1 MQILPHQKKQTRKLA
16 SKMLWNTRL
25 RVAGGVLLLTTGT
38 AAAVLAL
45 TSLHLTVGGQTVSTD
60 IRIIGGRP
68 YVPLADM
75 ARAMKGTAVKHA
87 GGSYEIKLD
96 GVDTTTAADDA
107 ATPTPAGGADEV
119 HGMRGKIGQMLFT
132 GKWRF
137 SVLSVNRT
145 AAYDSKFLEEKQN
158 YTPKSD
164 AEELVIVQC
173 RLKNG
178 QKSSATAMLSP
189 IHPHNIALTD
199 DQGQSYSPTDFD
211 KRGGSTDEGP
221 HMLPGSQ
228 TEFAVLFSV
237 PKGTNLKD
245 LVFSLQNAYE
255 DTPDGGT
262 DVRVA
267 LVP

>member
-1 MQILPHQKKQTRKLA
+1 MQTSPMKKKRTETSA
-16 SKMLWNTRL
+16 SKTLWNTRFC
-25 RVAGGVLLLTTGT
+25 AAACVLLLSTGT
-38 AAAVLAL
+38 AVLAL
-45 TSLHLTVGGQTVSTD
+45 ASLHVTVGGQTVSTD

-75 ARAMKGTAVKHA
+75 ARAMKGTAVRHA

-96 GVDTTTAADDA
+96 SVDATTATDDTA
-107 ATPTPAGGADEV
+107 SPASAGGADEV

-137 SVLSVNRT
+137 SVLGVDRA

-158 YTPKSD
+158 FTPKGD
-164 AEELVIVQC
+164 TDELIVVRC
-173 RLKNG
+173 LLKNG

-189 IHPHNIALTD
+189 IHPHNIGLTD

-237 PKGTNLKD
+237 PKGTKLKD

-255 DTPDGGT
+255 DFPDGGT
-262 DVRVA
+262 DVRIS
-267 LVP
+267 LVQ